1 MAFRSLQKYFIYSF
15 FSVKVSPLGLAL
27 IVAVSLIGMLI
38 IITLGCIF
46 SAWCRRSKSQFNG
59 HDTETLFTDNY
70 TFTDS
75 PISDKLL
82 F

>member
-1 MAFRSLQKYFIYSF
+1 MAFRSLQKFLIYSF

-27 IVAVSLIGMLI
+27 IVAVPLIGMLI

-46 SAWCRRSKSQFNG
+46 SASCRRRKSQFNG
-59 HDTETLFTDNY
+59 HDTEALFTENC

-75 PISDKLL
+75 PVSDKLL